1 VDRKDA
7 VALKYGLVAFDLDG
21 TLIGADLAIS
31 ERVRAAVARLIATG
45 TRGCVVTGRM
55 YRAAVP
61 FARALRLD
69 APLVC
74 YQGAAV
80 VDPMDNAV
88 LRDVPLEPALAQEL
102 IARTQADGVHL
113 QLYRNDSYYC
123 EQINR
128 FSDLYARLS
137 DVQPIVV
144 KSLAQTF
151 ADRGATKGVVIA
163 DPPKAQR
170 YADRLQKEFA
180 GRAYVTRSYPEFV
193 EVLNRN
199 VDKGEALNYV
209 AQRLGVP
216 IEATAAIGDAWNDA
230 PLLRTAGFGIAM
242 GSAPA
247 TLREEAD
254 AIVGDVASDGVAQA
268 IDEYLLA

>member
-1 VDRKDA
+1 
-7 VALKYGLVAFDLDG
+7 LKYGLVAFDLDG
-21 TLIGADLAIS
+21 TLIGADLAVS
-31 ERVRAAVARLIATG
+31 RRVQAAVARLIATG

-61 FARALRLD
+61 FARALGLN

-74 YQGAAV
+74 YQGASV

-88 LRDVPLEPALAQEL
+88 LRDVPLEAALVQEL
-102 IARTQADGVHL
+102 IARALADGMHL
-113 QLYRNDSYYC
+113 QLYRDDNYYC
-123 EQINR
+123 ERINR

-137 DVQPIVV
+137 EVQPIVV

-151 ADRGATKGVVIA
+151 ADRSATKGVVIA
-163 DPPKAQR
+163 DPPQAQR
-170 YADRLQKEFA
+170 YAERLQKEFA

-193 EVLNRN
+193 EVLNCN
-199 VDKGEALNYV
+199 VDKGEALWYV